1 MATFDI
7 STVPTLAD
15 VINHNS
21 PAGGVNDILDVL
33 AYKKRP
39 LIEEGYWVRASDNTS
54 HEMLINSTRPDATPV
69 RYNMGAP
76 FVNPT
81 QTPKKEQLM
90 RLETNFKIDVRILE
104 KSNDPVKYFT
114 QKKKQAFEGM
124 IDTFAKT
131 ALTQGTFGNSAT
143 NELSIDGFLKR
154 RSTLGANSVTIAAG
168 STGTGTL
175 GSILVI
181 KWGEEGAF
189 FLHPKDGDRTIRE
202 KDVTAGGKEIT
213 TYDANGNPYQVLMVN
228 WSWEFGIGIA
238 DETCVQRVCNI
249 QPSGTNSFFDDATN
263 PFLGE
268 DKLSDALARLPGGN
282 TDNAAIYVGPV
293 MYAQMM
299 KRVRRGT
306 SPITLSDMWG
316 RQMLSFYGV
325 PVLRDDFYAFTESTI
340 S

>member
-15 VINHNS
+15 VINHNAPDGS
-21 PAGGVNDILDVL
+21 VKDIQDVL

-39 LIEEGYWVRASDNTS
+39 FVEEGHWVRASDNTS
-54 HEMLINSTRPDATPV
+54 HEMLINSTRPDAAPV

-90 RLETNFKIDVRILE
+90 RIETNFKIDVRILE

-131 ALTQGTFGNSAT
+131 VLTKSGFGNSAS

-154 RSTLGANSVTIAAG
+154 RSKLDATNCVGLGATG
-168 STGTGTL
+168 SGTL
-175 GSILVI
+175 GSILVV

-189 FLHPKDGDRTIRE
+189 FLHPKDGGRTLVE
-202 KDVTAGGKEIT
+202 KDVTAGGKEVT
-213 TYDANGNPYQVLMVN
+213 VYDANGNPYQVLMVN
-228 WSWEFGIGIA
+228 WAWEFGIGVS

-249 QPSGTNSFFDDATN
+249 AASGSNSFFDDATY
-263 PFLGE
+263 PFKGE
-268 DKLSDALARLPGGN
+268 DALSDALSRLPGGN
-282 TDNAAIYVGPV
+282 TDNTAIYVGPV

-299 KRVRRGT
+299 KRIRRGT

-316 RQMLSFYGV
+316 RQMLNFYGV
-325 PVLRDDFYAFTESTI
+325 PVLRDDFYLFDESTV

>member
-21 PAGGVNDILDVL
+21 PAGGVKDIQDVL
-33 AYKKRP
+33 EYRKRP
-39 LIEEGYWVRASDNTS
+39 LVEEGYWVRASDNTS
-54 HEMLINSTRPDATPV
+54 HEMLINSTRPDATAV

-104 KSNDPVKYFT
+104 KSNDPVKYFR

-124 IDTFAKT
+124 IDTFAKI
-131 ALTQGTFGNSAT
+131 ALSQGGLGDSST
-143 NELSIDGFLKR
+143 NELHIDGLIKR
-154 RSTLGANSVTIAAG
+154 RSALGENCKGLGATG
-168 STGTGTL
+168 SGTL
-175 GSILVI
+175 GSILVV
-181 KWGEEGAF
+181 KWGEEGVF
-189 FLHPKDGDRTIRE
+189 FLHPKDGARTITE

-213 TYDANGNPYQVLMVN
+213 VYDASGNPYQVLMTN
-228 WSWEFGIGIA
+228 WAWEFGIGVA
-238 DETCVQRVCNI
+238 DETCLQRVCNI
-249 QPSGTNSFFDDATN
+249 AATGANSFFDDSTS
-263 PFLGE
+263 PFKGE
-268 DKLSDALARLPGGN
+268 DALSDALSRLPGGN
-282 TDNAAIYVGPV
+282 TDNTAIYVGPT
-293 MYAQMM
+293 MYSQMM

>member
-21 PAGGVNDILDVL
+21 PAGGVKDIQDVL
-33 AYKKRP
+33 EYRKRP

-54 HEMLINSTRPDATPV
+54 HEMLINSTRPDATAV

-104 KSNDPVKYFT
+104 KSNDPVKYFR

-124 IDTFAKT
+124 MDTFAKI
-131 ALTQGTFGNSAT
+131 ALSQGGLGNSAT
-143 NELSIDGFLKR
+143 NELHIDGLLAR
-154 RSTLGANSVTIAAG
+154 RSTLGANCVGLGATG
-168 STGTGTL
+168 SGTL
-175 GSILVI
+175 GSMLVV
-181 KWGEEGAF
+181 KWGEEGVF
-189 FLHPKDGDRTIRE
+189 FLHPQNGARTIVE

-213 TYDANGNPYQVLMVN
+213 VYDASGNPYQVLMTN
-228 WSWEFGIGIA
+228 WSWEFGIGVA
-238 DETCVQRVCNI
+238 DETCLQRICNI
-249 QPSGTNSFFDDATN
+249 AASGSNSFFDDATS
-263 PFLGE
+263 PFKGE
-268 DKLSDALARLPGGN
+268 DALSDALSRLPGGN
-282 TDNAAIYVGPV
+282 TDNTAIYVGPT

>member
-7 STVPTLAD
+7 SVVPTLAD

-21 PAGGVNDILDVL
+21 PAGGVKDIQDVL
-33 AYKKRP
+33 EYRKRS

-54 HEMLINSTRPDATPV
+54 HEMLINSTRPDATAV

-104 KSNDPVKYFT
+104 KSNDPVKYFR

-124 IDTFAKT
+124 MDTFAKI
-131 ALTQGTFGNSAT
+131 ALSQGGLGDSST
-143 NELSIDGFLKR
+143 NELHIDGLLKR
-154 RSTLGANSVTIAAG
+154 RSTLGANCVGLGATG
-168 STGTGTL
+168 SGTL
-175 GSILVI
+175 GSMLVV
-181 KWGEEGAF
+181 KWGEEGVF
-189 FLHPKDGDRTIRE
+189 FLHPKDGARTIVE

-213 TYDANGNPYQVLMVN
+213 VYDASGNPYQVLMTN
-228 WSWEFGIGIA
+228 WSWEFGIGVA
-238 DETCVQRVCNI
+238 DETCLQRICNI
-249 QPSGTNSFFDDATN
+249 AASGSNSFFDDATY
-263 PFLGE
+263 PFKGE
-268 DKLSDALARLPGGN
+268 DALSDAFSRLPGGN
-282 TDNAAIYVGPV
+282 TDNTAIYVGPT